1 MTHVLGFTLMALI
14 LWATGYIVIHRLLRS
29 DYGNVLEILFGLPI
43 GALLCTLAT
52 ALLTLVS
59 IPLSFWSMSI
69 ALLCMSAILIIS
81 IQPFIKRKSTI
92 LYSDVFIVPVPRVLV
107 WIASAVLCSSL
118 VYGITHA
125 LLPTVHYDSLTNWN
139 MRSKVSYF
147 RAEVVFDDMNN
158 LVSKVQYPF
167 LFHALQIAIQQ
178 LLPTWSDQAANG
190 IHLLLM
196 LSAVFSVW
204 CMLSVR
210 GWRFATVVVALVI
223 GMPLM
228 TLHGGQSY
236 ADSTLVSFAML
247 SLCTLICF
255 RKNNDRRMLLL
266 SGIFLAACVWTKTEG
281 LFFCYLPW
289 VIMMAL
295 LLIRRTETIHE
306 LRAPVAYGI
315 LLSLSWPIF
324 AAIKGLSLTP
334 HGSADTTLSFSA
346 DAAAAMVDA
355 LFVSGSFGL
364 FWYAACLVLLHLVVG
379 YKRGVLTLD
388 SSICITLL
396 WGLLSMLGYM
406 GVYLFTS
413 NTQYL
418 IIGQSFDRQ
427 MLLPAALLTISLGMM
442 LTPKPLQPD

>member
-1 MTHVLGFTLMALI
+1 MTLLLECIVMALI
-14 LWATGYIVIHRLLRS
+14 LWTSGYIVIHRLLRS
-29 DYGNVLEILFGLPI
+29 DYGNVLEILFALPI
-43 GALLCTLAT
+43 AALLCALAT
-52 ALLTLVS
+52 AVLTLAS
-59 IPLSFWSMSI
+59 IPLSFWSILIS
-69 ALLCMSAILIIS
+69 LLLICSFFIIS
-81 IQPFIKRKSTI
+81 IQPFIKTKNNI
-92 LYSDVFIVPVPRVLV
+92 LHSELCTVPVPRVLV

-147 RAEVVFDDMNN
+147 RAEIVFDDMNN

-167 LFHALQIAIQQ
+167 LFHALQIAVQQ

-247 SLCTLICF
+247 SLCTLIVF

-266 SGIFLAACVWTKTEG
+266 SGMFLAACVWTKTEG
-281 LFFCYLPW
+281 LFFCYVPW
-289 VIMMAL
+289 VVVLAL
-295 LLIRRTETIHE
+295 VLVRRKETIHE

-334 HGSADTTLSFSA
+334 HGSADTTLSFTS
-346 DAAAAMVDA
+346 DAAAAMIDA
-355 LFVSGSFGL
+355 MFVSGSFGL
-364 FWYAACLVLLHLVVG
+364 FWYGLCLVLLLFIVG
-379 YKRGVLTLD
+379 STRGMLSID
-388 SSICITLL
+388 SSARVTVL

-427 MLLPAALLTISLGMM
+427 MLLPAALLTISLSMA
-442 LTPKPLQPD
+442 LTPKRE